1 MVQTKLMHSFK
12 AIDQGKGWAS
22 FEETEMYLET
32 LLDDQFIHPR
42 FAENEEELEKSALKD
57 AFTTLHNEGKFPG
70 KNMLEFKEKGNQSIA
85 FGKKNEAGNTQYYR
99 YRDAVNHCYE

>member
-32 LLDDQFIHPR
+32 LLDD
-42 FAENEEELEKSALKD
+42 
-57 AFTTLHNEGKFPG
+57 
-70 KNMLEFKEKGNQSIA
+70 
-85 FGKKNEAGNTQYYR
+85 
-99 YRDAVNHCYE
+99 